1 MTATKFASFVWW
13 LSGRC
18 VIVISSR
25 AMEERIQTDLRS
37 IITREMAHVKRR
49 DYWIRRLEWLSLIAF
64 WCNPILWWARRQLRD
79 SEEMVFHQ
87 LVLQTAKSEVNQYAH
102 SLLNMAELL
111 ASPAIR
117 PPASAS
123 AINSGGILE
132 KR

>member
-1 MTATKFASFVWW
+1 
-13 LSGRC
+13 
-18 VIVISSR
+18 
-25 AMEERIQTDLRS
+25 MEERIQTDLRS
-37 IITREMAHVKRR
+37 IITHEMAHVKRR

-79 SEEMVFHQ
+79 SEEMVSHQ